1 MVPFVQDKK
10 AWRNLVPS
18 VQFKK
23 TWCDLVPFVQFNKT
37 WRDLVPFVQFKKT
50 WRDLVPVL
58 QFKKTWDDLVPFV
71 KFKKTWHNVVPFV
84 QFKKNLTRFGTIC
97 TVLKNLKTL
106 HAEIRVFSMS
116 KESITL
122 ISELKSN
129 ENKKIPFSK
138 AFYLI
143 VLSNLGMF
151 INGHVQAILVFTLK
165 MFLLLLN
172 ENLSNWILKNNAI
185 TLQWKKWHIFWV
197 SKNRN
202 PLKMVI
208 FGATF
213 DFPKYV
219 F

>member
-1 MVPFVQDKK
+1 MTRF
-10 AWRNLVPS
+10 RLVPYI
-18 VQFKK
+18 QFKK
-23 TWCDLVPFVQFNKT
+23 TW
-37 WRDLVPFVQFKKT
+37 RDSVPFVQFKKT
-50 WRDLVPVL
+50 WRDLE
-58 QFKKTWDDLVPFV
+58 
-71 KFKKTWHNVVPFV
+71 PFV
-84 QFKKNLTRFGTIC
+84 QFKKIW
-97 TVLKNLKTL
+97 KTL
-106 HAEIRVFSMS
+106 HAEIRVFSML

-151 INGHVQAILVFTLK
+151 INGHIQAILVCTLK
-165 MFLLLLN
+165 IFLLLLN
-172 ENLSNWILKNNAI
+172 GNLSDWILKNNAV

-197 SKNRN
+197 SKNTN